1 MTEIDSSDMVS
12 NKEKNFAKKILIAD
26 DQNINIEAL
35 KSILK
40 IYGIDEYK
48 SEESSEEEASN
59 NSPAPKAFGFG
70 NAILIS
76 RSSDD
81 FDIK

>member
-12 NKEKNFAKKILIAD
+12 NKEKNFANKILIAD

-48 SEESSEEEASN
+48 
-59 NSPAPKAFGFG
+59 
-70 NAILIS
+70 
-76 RSSDD
+76 
-81 FDIK
+81 